1 MKEINKDQFKLFKIN
16 KNKPLQ
22 FKRNLLIEKYIENY
36 LSDQNKVSSTNVSRK
51 SISQSKE
58 EKKTNYF
65 IKKKPIS
72 QKKISLQDTEETEAT
87 TLISNH
93 FNKSNYNISIRNIS
107 SNLLPKTRTM
117 SCTNSNFPQQIYSN
131 VILHKKKPENSF
143 SMRSKS
149 NLNSNNSYISKQ
161 IDNRQK
167 NRNSNLDFFKQY
179 EKISKS
185 HNDNNHSFM
194 NTFQKKKNISTQIFR
209 NNFHKISSQKISNTK
224 HNRLLSSNIPTME
237 KTNLGN
243 AMRML
248 KNININANNN
258 DNNITKIHKEINIE
272 EFLLIAKKF

>member
-131 VILHKKKPENSF
+131 VILHKKK
-143 SMRSKS
+143 
-149 NLNSNNSYISKQ
+149 
-161 IDNRQK
+161 
-167 NRNSNLDFFKQY
+167 
-179 EKISKS
+179 
-185 HNDNNHSFM
+185 
-194 NTFQKKKNISTQIFR
+194 
-209 NNFHKISSQKISNTK
+209 
-224 HNRLLSSNIPTME
+224 
-237 KTNLGN
+237 
-243 AMRML
+243 A
-248 KNININANNN
+248 
-258 DNNITKIHKEINIE
+258 
-272 EFLLIAKKF
+272 